1 MDPIVLIAQTHTSG
15 RDAAERLRQEG
26 IDDLAALSRQE
37 PETVVD
43 LLGISLKKAGA
54 MIRDA
59 RRELDLAAE
68 GPRPTTTLKKA
79 ASDKR
84 RTRGKTAPDEKRKKP
99 EGLTREETSA
109 LLAGEKTGKGEGDPE
124 PAAPEKPKGQPTM
137 NKGPEPKI
145 EEPPQ
150 SFWSFG

>member
-1 MDPIVLIAQTHTSG
+1 MDPIVLIAQMHTSG

-26 IDDLAALSRQE
+26 LGDLAALSRQE
-37 PETVVD
+37 PETVAE
-43 LLGISLKKAGA
+43 LLGINPRVAGA

-68 GPRPTTTLKKA
+68 GPRPTTTPKKA
-79 ASDKR
+79 ASGKR
-84 RTRGKTAPDEKRKKP
+84 QTRGKTAPNGKRKKP
-99 EGLTREETSA
+99 EGLTREETRA
-109 LLAGEKTGKGEGDPE
+109 LLAGENAGKEKADPK
-124 PAAPEKPKGQPTM
+124 PAAPEKPKEQPTM
-137 NKGPEPKI
+137 NKGPEPKL

>member
-1 MDPIVLIAQTHTSG
+1 MDPIVLIAQMHTSG
-15 RDAAERLRQEG
+15 RDAAERLRQKG
-26 IDDLAALSRQE
+26 LGDLTALSRQE
-37 PETVVD
+37 PENVAE

-68 GPRPTTTLKKA
+68 GPRPTTTHKKA
-79 ASDKR
+79 TSGKR
-84 RTRGKTAPDEKRKKP
+84 QTRGKTASNGKRKKP
-99 EGLTREETSA
+99 EGLTREETGA
-109 LLAGEKTGKGEGDPE
+109 LLAGKKEEADPE
-124 PAAPEKPKGQPTM
+124 PAAPEKPKAQPTM
-137 NKGPEPKI
+137 NKGPEPKL

>member
-1 MDPIVLIAQTHTSG
+1 MDPIVLIAQMHTSG

-26 IDDLAALSRQE
+26 LGDLAALSRQE

-68 GPRPTTTLKKA
+68 GPQPTTTPKKA
-79 ASDKR
+79 ASGKR
-84 RTRGKTAPDEKRKKP
+84 QTRGKTAPNGKRKKP
-99 EGLTREETSA
+99 EGLTREEIS
-109 LLAGEKTGKGEGDPE
+109 
-124 PAAPEKPKGQPTM
+124 QP
-137 NKGPEPKI
+137 
-145 EEPPQ
+145 
-150 SFWSFG
+150 SS

>member
-1 MDPIVLIAQTHTSG
+1 MDPIVLIAQMHTSG

-26 IDDLAALSRQE
+26 LGDLAALSRQE
-37 PETVVD
+37 PETVAE
-43 LLGISLKKAGA
+43 LLEISPKKAGA

-68 GPRPTTTLKKA
+68 GPRPTTTPKKA
-79 ASDKR
+79 ASGKR
-84 RTRGKTAPDEKRKKP
+84 QSRAKTAPGGKRKKP
-99 EGLTREETSA
+99 DGLTREETEA
-109 LLAGEKTGKGEGDPE
+109 LLAGEKTGKDEADPE
-124 PAAPEKPKGQPTM
+124 PAGPEKPKEHPTTR
-137 NKGPEPKI
+137 KGPEPKL

>member
-1 MDPIVLIAQTHTSG
+1 MDPIVLIAQMHTSG
-15 RDAAERLRQEG
+15 RDAAERLREEG

-68 GPRPTTTLKKA
+68 GPRPTTTHKKA
-79 ASDKR
+79 ASGKR
-84 RTRGKTAPDEKRKKP
+84 QTRGKTAQNGKRKKP
-99 EGLTREETSA
+99 EGLTREETRA
-109 LLAGEKTGKGEGDPE
+109 LLAGENAGKEEADPG
-124 PAAPEKPKGQPTM
+124 PAAPEKPKEQPTM
-137 NKGPEPKI
+137 KKGSEPKL

>member
-1 MDPIVLIAQTHTSG
+1 MDPIVLIAQMHTSG

-59 RRELDLAAE
+59 SRELDLAAE
-68 GPRPTTTLKKA
+68 GPRPTTTPKKA
-79 ASDKR
+79 ASGKR
-84 RTRGKTAPDEKRKKP
+84 QTRAQTAPGGKRKKP
-99 EGLTREETSA
+99 EGLTREETDT
-109 LLAGEKTGKGEGDPE
+109 LLAGEKTGKGEADPE
-124 PAAPEKPKGQPTM
+124 AVAPEEPKEQPTM
-137 NKGPEPKI
+137 KKRPDLKL
-145 EEPPQ
+145 EEPPR